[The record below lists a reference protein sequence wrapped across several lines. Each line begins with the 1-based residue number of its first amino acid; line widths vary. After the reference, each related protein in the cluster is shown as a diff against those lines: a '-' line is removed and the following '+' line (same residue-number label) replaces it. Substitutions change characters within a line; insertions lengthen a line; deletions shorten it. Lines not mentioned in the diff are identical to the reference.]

1 MRFIETSFAGAFVIE
16 LDRHPD
22 ERGFF
27 ARSFCAD
34 EFAAA
39 GLASRFLQCNVS
51 FNLKAGTLRGM
62 HWQCVPHEEA
72 KVVRCTR
79 GALFDVLVDLR
90 LGSPTRYRWTG
101 IELSAADHR
110 QIYIPPGFAHGFQT
124 LEPETEVFYLM
135 SEPFAPASSRGLR
148 WDDPA
153 LSIDWPIAD
162 PVVSDRDR
170 EWPCLPLD

>member
-1 MRFIETSFAGAFVIE
+1 MRFIETPLAGAFVIE
-16 LDRHPD
+16 MDRHAD

-39 GLASRFLQCNVS
+39 GLASRFAQCNVS

-62 HWQCVPHEEA
+62 HWQCAPHEEA

-90 LGSPTRYRWTG
+90 PGSPTRHRWTG
-101 IELSAADHR
+101 VELSAADHR
-110 QIYIPPGFAHGFQT
+110 QVYIPPGFAHGFQT
-124 LEPETEVFYLM
+124 LEPDTEVFYLM
-135 SEPFAPASSRGLR
+135 SEPFAPASARGLR
-148 WDDPA
+148 WDDPTLA
-153 LSIDWPIAD
+153 IDWPIAD
-162 PVVSDRDR
+162 PVVSGRDR
-170 EWPCLPLD
+170 EWPCLQAD

>member
-39 GLASRFLQCNVS
+39 GLASRFAQCNVS